1 MRAAASDPV
10 TAFRGTRQRPARWR
24 CLPLALLV
32 GLAAPDRDAEAVLG
46 LFEVRHVQRDEL
58 RRAEGAGEAEQ
69 QGRAT
74 AGALQGVGVACAI
87 ALAVSARMDALR
99 TLAAP

>member
-1 MRAAASDPV
+1 MDLCRE
-10 TAFRGTRQRPARWR
+10 TAPHHGDG
-24 CLPLALLV
+24 LPLALLV

-99 TLAAP
+99 TLAAPIERRIPR